1 MPTVNKYDQAQQA
14 ASGSFS
20 TGTVTRNKTL
30 TTTDATATVI
40 DASPAIAVGQAVM
53 IRGGVVGKK
62 SDGTATIDAQ
72 VSGSAR
78 RQSAGNVTLVGTP
91 LVVAREDSA
100 GTPAVTFN
108 ANTTSQQL
116 EIKVAGIAAETWQW
130 ESNLEI
136 TVI

>member
-1 MPTVNKYDQAQQA
+1 MAQELRGDIVNKG
-14 ASGSFS
+14 ASGSYS
-20 TGTVTRNKTL
+20 TGTVRRNKTL
-30 TTTDATATVI
+30 STADATATVI
-40 DASPAIAVGQAVM
+40 DASPVIAVGQAVM

-62 SDGTATIDAQ
+62 SDGTACIDAQ
-72 VSGSAR
+72 LSGSAR

-100 GTPAVTFN
+100 GTPAVTFV

-116 EIKVAGIAAETWQW
+116 EIKCAGIAAETWQW

>member
-1 MPTVNKYDQAQQA
+1 MPEVHSDDQIQKGS
-14 ASGSFS
+14 SGSFS
-20 TGTVTRNKTL
+20 TGTVRRNKIL
-30 TTTDATATVI
+30 TTSDATATVI

-108 ANTTSQQL
+108 ANTTTQQL
-116 EIKVAGIAAETWQW
+116 EVKCAGIAAETWQW